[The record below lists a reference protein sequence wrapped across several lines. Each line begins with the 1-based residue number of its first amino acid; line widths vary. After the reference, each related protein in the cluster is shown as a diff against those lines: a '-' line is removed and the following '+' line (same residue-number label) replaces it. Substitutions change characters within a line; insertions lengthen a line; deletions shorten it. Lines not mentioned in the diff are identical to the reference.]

1 MIYVSSNKG
10 VELSMI
16 LKKEGKALNILVN
29 PELYDELKKEAD
41 RRYLSMGA
49 LVRMILG
56 ERYFSDKEER

>member
-1 MIYVSSNKG
+1 
-10 VELSMI
+10 MI

-56 ERYFSDKEER
+56 ERYFGDKEER